1 MQHDM
6 VSNDSIC
13 NTNSPDYNN
22 TQSCPCVLTQQSI
35 RFPPPLFSLGCC
47 TRRQAKVGL
56 TIYLFCSASL
66 SINLIRRPGSG
77 GWSGCL
83 SPISLISNLDLSRA
97 PPPISPAQII
107 RNSSAA
113 RVQTRDLGARFRLT
127 EPICFTYDQH
137 KYSAHLLT
145 SCSLDSNRM
154 ISSKRSWSP
163 SVGPGWS

>member
-1 MQHDM
+1 MQYDM

-47 TRRQAKVGL
+47 MRRQAKVGL

-107 RNSSAA
+107 RNSSAV

-137 KYSAHLLT
+137 YTRTLLT
-145 SCSLDSNRM
+145 CSHLAVL
-154 ISSKRSWSP
+154 IQTE
-163 SVGPGWS
+163 